1 LPPLLAG
8 HGTIGTRPAAG
19 LADRMLGETM
29 NIGTVRLGR
38 CAGVMVNRPA
48 PMSIMALTLI
58 LFFGSAVL
66 IYFSC
71 EYFVNGVEW
80 LGKRLDISQT
90 ATGTILAA
98 FGTALPES
106 VVTFVAVVFGHSPAE
121 REIGVGAALGGPLAL
136 STLAYGVVGLTLLGS
151 TRLKVRRKEAL
162 DVDSGRLSRDQG
174 WFLSIFIVKLA
185 LGLVVFPGKP
195 WLALLFVGA
204 YAFYVVKELRR
215 DERTVDEGELEPLK
229 FRPSDPQPSLFWSAL
244 QTGIALVVI
253 FIASRVFVAQLDV
266 IGPWLGLRPQLVAL
280 LLSPIATEMPETMNA
295 IIWVRQG
302 KENMALANISG
313 AMMIQATIPTA
324 FGLFFTPWLFERP
337 LIFAGGITAITVLA
351 LFFMFRGG
359 RVTGKRLSWAS
370 AFYLLFVGAL
380 ILR

>member
-1 LPPLLAG
+1 MARSARGQAVCSAG
-8 HGTIGTRPAAG
+8 RT
-19 LADRMLGETM
+19 LGETID
-29 NIGTVRLGR
+29 IGAVRLGR
-38 CAGVMVNRPA
+38 YAGVLVNRPA
-48 PMSIMALTLI
+48 PITLMALTLL

-80 LGKRLDISQT
+80 LGKQLAVSQT

-106 VVTFVAVVFGHSPAE
+106 VVTFVAVVFGHNAAE
-121 REIGVGAALGGPLAL
+121 REIGIGAALGGPLAL
-136 STLAYGVVGLTLLGS
+136 STLAYGVVGLTLMGS
-151 TRLKVRRKEAL
+151 ARLKVRRKEAL
-162 DVDSGRLSRDQG
+162 DVDSRRLSRDQG
-174 WFLSIFIVKLA
+174 WFLSIFICKLA
-185 LGLVVFPGKP
+185 LGLVAFPGKP
-195 WLALLFVGA
+195 WLGLLFIGA
-204 YAFYVVKELRR
+204 YALYVVKELRR

-229 FRPSDPQPSLFWSAL
+229 FRPSDPYPSLFWSAL

-253 FIASRVFVAQLDV
+253 FIASRVFVAQLDT
-266 IGPWLGLRPQLVAL
+266 IGPLLGLRPQLVAL

-324 FGLFFTPWLFERP
+324 FGLFGTPWLFERP
-337 LIFAGGITAITVLA
+337 LILAGGVTAITVLA
-351 LFFMFRGG
+351 LFFMFRGQ

-370 AFYLLFVGAL
+370 IFYLLFAGAL
-380 ILR
+380 LLR

>member
-1 LPPLLAG
+1 LLPLPAEHGAIGKLA
-8 HGTIGTRPAAG
+8 AC
-19 LADRMLGETM
+19 LADRVFGETM
-29 NIGTVRLGR
+29 DIGTVRLGR

-48 PMSIMALTLI
+48 PTATMALTLL

-80 LGKRLDISQT
+80 LGKRLAISQT

-106 VVTFVAVVFGHSPAE
+106 VVTFVAVVFGNSAAE

-151 TRLKVRRKEAL
+151 TRLKVRRKESL
-162 DVDSGRLSRDQG
+162 DVDSRRLSRDQG
-174 WFLSIFIVKLA
+174 WFLSIFVVKLA
-185 LGLVVFPGKP
+185 LGLVSFPGKR
-195 WLALLFVGA
+195 WLSLLFVGA
-204 YAFYVVKELRR
+204 YGLYVAKELRR
-215 DERTVDEGELEPLK
+215 EERTVDEGELEPLK
-229 FRPSDPQPSLFWSAL
+229 FQPNDPLPSLFWSAL
-244 QTGIALVVI
+244 QTGIALVMI
-253 FIASRVFVAQLDV
+253 FIASRIFVAQLDT

-324 FGLFFTPWLFERP
+324 FGLFGTPWLFERP
-337 LIFAGGITAITVLA
+337 LIFAGGVTAITVLA
-351 LFFMFRGG
+351 LFFMFRGE

-370 AFYLLFVGAL
+370 VFYLLFVGAL
-380 ILR
+380 LLR